1 MSSAKT
7 SENDIDEVA
16 DKLQLTH
23 IEYDS
28 HWDGFWDAAFG
39 GERE

>member
-7 SENDIDEVA
+7 SENGIDEVA
-16 DKLQLTH
+16 DKLKLTH
-23 IEYDS
+23 IDLHS
-28 HWDGFWDAAFG
+28 HWEGFWDAAFG

>member
-1 MSSAKT
+1 MSSA
-7 SENDIDEVA
+7 ENDIDEVA

-23 IEYDS
+23 IDSDS
-28 HWDGFWDAAFG
+28 HWEGFWDAAFG

>member
-7 SENDIDEVA
+7 SENDIEEVA
-16 DKLQLTH
+16 DKLELTQ
-23 IEYDS
+23 IDSDS
-28 HWDGFWDAAFG
+28 HWEGFWDAAFG